1 MRQVLEFDELT
12 ADFIAVRGDV
22 RGRVFIGWARRRTC
36 PETGSG
42 RPKSARDFALLML
55 KRQRSLLGISPFIH
69 TVVRSFVIF
78 YNPTKI

>member
-22 RGRVFIGWARRRTC
+22 RGRVFIAC